1 MQTTKEFS
9 EELMNFPAAGFAVA
23 SFVNPEEPQPSSST
37 SPLFTPEP
45 NAPTPS
51 GIIDEVLSDDN
62 FFPEP
67 FITPSPTFYP
77 ENDFSEDQLLGLGTR
92 TNTFP
97 PDMPTEI
104 RNNIMR
110 DDGIFLPSNTPPP
123 QMETF
128 IDISKFTKNEK
139 CCTMITF
146 CIIMAISLALC
157 YCTYTVS
164 KTKAPVQTSSF
175 GKTENFDD
183 ILLNI
188 IAGN

>member
-1 MQTTKEFS
+1 MQTTKDFS

-23 SFVNPEEPQPSSST
+23 SFVNPAEPQPSSST

-51 GIIDEVLSDDN
+51 GIIDEVLSDDI
-62 FFPEP
+62 FSPEP

-77 ENDFSEDQLLGLGTR
+77 ENDFSEDKLLGLGTR
-92 TNTFP
+92 TNTMP
-97 PDMPTEI
+97 P
-104 RNNIMR
+104 
-110 DDGIFLPSNTPPP
+110 GITLPPVIYTPSNTFPP

-128 IDISKFTKNEK
+128 IDISKFTKNK
-139 CCTMITF
+139 KSCTILTF
-146 CIIMAISLALC
+146 CILMVISLALC

-164 KTKAPVQTSSF
+164 KTKAPVQMSSF
-175 GKTENFDD
+175 GRTENFDD

>member
-23 SFVNPEEPQPSSST
+23 SFVNPDEPQPSSST

-51 GIIDEVLSDDN
+51 GIADQILSDES

-92 TNTFP
+92 INTMDPVTTYNTP
-97 PDMPTEI
+97 PPFF
-104 RNNIMR
+104 NI
-110 DDGIFLPSNTPPP
+110 PYNTPPP

-128 IDISKFTKNEK
+128 IDISKFTKNK
-139 CCTMITF
+139 NPCTMITF
-146 CIIMAISLALC
+146 CIIMVISLAMC

-164 KTKAPVQTSSF
+164 KTKPPVQTSSF
-175 GKTENFDD
+175 GKVENFDD